1 MDALTWQAL
10 QARAAIRNRMLA
22 QRAALSEAE
31 WLERSQKIFEALKT
45 DSILQN
51 ATVVHC
57 FISIAKRREVNT
69 EPILKWLQDQG
80 KEVLV
85 PVMKSRNLL
94 SARFLGMDKLASG
107 VFEVLEP
114 IDRTPV
120 EDTKIEVVLTP
131 LLACDRSGNRLGY
144 GKGFY
149 DNFFSRL
156 ASQGVTPRKIG
167 LAFSFQ
173 ILDHIPQ
180 VSEKEHKDV
189 PLDAIATETGIIE
202 IATLGG
208 AST

>member
-1 MDALTWQAL
+1 MESSLRQVL
-10 QARAAIRNRMLA
+10 EERAAIRSRMA
-22 QRAALSEAE
+22 EQRAALSEAE
-31 WLERSQKIFEALKT
+31 WLLRSQKIFEVLKS
-45 DSILQN
+45 DSTLQR
-51 ATVVHC
+51 ARVVHC

-69 EPILKWLQDQG
+69 EPILKWLQEQG

-85 PVMKSRNLL
+85 PVMKARNLL

-120 EDTKIEVVLTP
+120 DDSQIEVVLTP

-156 ASQGVTPRKIG
+156 ASMGVSPRKIG

-180 VSEKEHKDV
+180 IHEKEHKDI
-189 PLDAIATETGIIE
+189 PLDAIATETGLIE
-202 IATLGG
+202 VVRQ
-208 AST
+208 ST